1 MFPIRY
7 ALFDENGVL
16 ELEQSNHAQGGFKE
30 WIMDRPIDV
39 TALYVALDARRNR
52 QKLSWRE
59 LAKELGLSSSIFT
72 RLAQGR
78 APELSS
84 YRKMTD
90 WLGVG
95 MDDFTERERPSV
107 EQSEDTVEAIA
118 AYLRADKALKPE
130 SAQAIETIVRA
141 AYEEMADRG

>member
-1 MFPIRY
+1 
-7 ALFDENGVL
+7 
-16 ELEQSNHAQGGFKE
+16 
-30 WIMDRPIDV
+30 MDRPIDV

-59 LAKELGLSSSIFT
+59 LAKQLGLSSSIFT

-95 MDDFTERERPSV
+95 MDDFTERDRPTI

-141 AYEEMADRG
+141 AYEEMADRK

>member
-1 MFPIRY
+1 
-7 ALFDENGVL
+7 LFDENGVF
-16 ELEQSNHAQGGFKE
+16 ELEQPDPAQGGFEE
-30 WIMDRPIDV
+30 WTMDRPIDV
-39 TALYVALDARRNR
+39 TALYVALDARRSR
-52 QKLSWRE
+52 LKMSWRD
-59 LAKELGLSSSIFT
+59 LAKQLGLSSSIFT

-84 YRKMTD
+84 YRKMTG

-95 MDDFTERERPSV
+95 MDDFAEGDKPTV
-107 EQSEDTVEAIA
+107 EQSEDTVETIA

-141 AYEEMADRG
+141 AYEEMADRR

>member
-1 MFPIRY
+1 
-7 ALFDENGVL
+7 
-16 ELEQSNHAQGGFKE
+16 
-30 WIMDRPIDV
+30 MDRPIDV
-39 TALYVALDARRNR
+39 TALYVALDARRSN
-52 QKLSWRE
+52 LNMSWRE

-95 MDDFTERERPSV
+95 MDDFAEGERPTV
-107 EQSEDTVEAIA
+107 AQSEDTVGAIA

-141 AYEEMADRG
+141 AYEEMADQK